1 MTPKQKV
8 EDLEL
13 QINRCMRGEQTS
25 IKCPYCGVEILPTDG
40 ALCCNDM
47 GLVVRAVLR
56 RKAQLEVL
64 EQASEIMDK
73 AADLAAR
80 N

>member
-1 MTPKQKV
+1 
-8 EDLEL
+8 
-13 QINRCMRGEQTS
+13 
-25 IKCPYCGVEILPTDG
+25 VEILPTDG

-56 RKAQLEVL
+56 RKAQFEVL